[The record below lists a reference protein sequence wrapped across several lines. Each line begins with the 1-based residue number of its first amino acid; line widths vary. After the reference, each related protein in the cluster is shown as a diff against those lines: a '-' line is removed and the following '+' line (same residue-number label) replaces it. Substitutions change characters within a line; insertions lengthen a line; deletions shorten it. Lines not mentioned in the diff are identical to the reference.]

1 MRALL
6 VMNMQENLLNDYP
19 KEELIS
25 SINGE
30 IGRFDKDKVIY
41 VKTVKQ
47 NNIIDKLIKKK
58 ESDTDFAKKLN
69 VVNNDVVS
77 IKRGK
82 LFDSKEFIGSLK
94 KNQIDEFEIVGIDTC
109 SHIFKSVIGGLK
121 NGFKIVVNKNLVGAK
136 KKERADKLCKKMQ
149 SKGAKILN

>member
-58 ESDTDFAKKLN
+58 E
-69 VVNNDVVS
+69 
-77 IKRGK
+77 
-82 LFDSKEFIGSLK
+82 
-94 KNQIDEFEIVGIDTC
+94 
-109 SHIFKSVIGGLK
+109 
-121 NGFKIVVNKNLVGAK
+121 
-136 KKERADKLCKKMQ
+136 RA
-149 SKGAKILN
+149 